1 MPGTICFFGTYDPE
15 TPRNKLLKAAW
26 EAIGGT
32 VIEANVPIWP
42 AAGARA
48 GLKLSPNLIARR
60 LDAARRLRG
69 MADRVAAAD
78 VILVGYPGHLDVH
91 LAHELGRKLGKPV
104 IFDPF
109 LSLWD
114 TAVGDRALVSAWSPL
129 GGAFKLIDV
138 SALRRADVV
147 LADTGP
153 QADFYARLADL
164 SREKLAV
171 VPIGAD
177 DRLFAPVAHAPAGG
191 LTVLFYGSMIP
202 LHGVEVIVEA
212 AKRLADLTQVRFQLI
227 GEGQVP
233 VEELIAGAD
242 NISWAPSVPYE
253 ALPGAIAHAD
263 VVLGIFGTSQK
274 AGRVVPHKVYEA
286 AAMGKAILTAET
298 PAMREAFDE
307 TVAYVPAGD
316 AEALARALRALL
328 ADPARRA
335 ALGMAARA
343 RYEAAYTREGVGRAL
358 EAAIRQ
364 PINRL
369 TREPS

>member
-32 VIEANVPIWP
+32 VVEANAPIWP

-48 GLKLSPNLIARR
+48 GLKPSLALLGRW
-60 LDAARRLRG
+60 LAAGRRLRRL
-69 MADRVAAAD
+69 ADRVAAAEA
-78 VILVGYPGHLDVH
+78 ILVPYPGHLDVH
-91 LAHELGRKLGKPV
+91 LAHALGRKFGKPV
-104 IFDPF
+104 VFDPF
-109 LSLWD
+109 LSFWD
-114 TAVGDRALVSAWSPL
+114 TAVGDRGLVSSGSPVSW
-129 GGAFKLIDV
+129 AFKRIDV
-138 SALRRADVV
+138 AALRRADVV

-153 QADFYARLADL
+153 QADFYARLAGL
-164 SREKLAV
+164 PREKVAI

-177 DRLFAPVAHAPAGG
+177 DRLFEPVAHEPAGG

-212 AKRLADLTQVRFQLI
+212 ARRLEDVRFQLI

-233 VEELIAGAD
+233 VEAMVAGAD

-263 VVLGIFGTSQK
+263 VVLGIFGTSEK
-274 AGRVVPHKVYEA
+274 ARRVVPHKVYEA
-286 AAMGKAILTAET
+286 AAMGKAIVTADT

-307 TVAYVPAGD
+307 AVAY
-316 AEALARALRALL
+316 
-328 ADPARRA
+328 
-335 ALGMAARA
+335 
-343 RYEAAYTREGVGRAL
+343 
-358 EAAIRQ
+358 
-364 PINRL
+364 
-369 TREPS
+369 